1 MYICI
6 CIFSYKYLFNIYMKI
21 VYTDGIFDLFHRGHI
36 EYLKA
41 CKNIFKDLGEEVEKV
56 FLIVGIVNDKDA
68 TGYKRIPIYNEN
80 DRYEIIENIKCVNKI
95 IKDAPLIIT
104 EDFMEQHKID
114 YVIHSFSNSNDEGA
128 QDEFFKIPI
137 QMGKFKKIQY
147 YSSISTT
154 DIIKKIKSIE

>member
-1 MYICI
+1 
-6 CIFSYKYLFNIYMKI
+6 MKI
-21 VYTDGIFDLFHRGHI
+21 LYTDGIFDLFHRGHV

-41 CKNIFKDLGEEVEKV
+41 CKNIFKDLGEEEGEV
-56 FLIVGIVNDKDA
+56 FLIVGIINDKDA
-68 TGYKRIPIYNEN
+68 TAYKRIPIYNEN

-128 QDEFFKIPI
+128 QNEFFKVPI
-137 QMGKFKKIQY
+137 QMGKFKKIEY

-154 DIIKKIKSIE
+154 DIIKKIKSME

>member
-1 MYICI
+1 MRII
-6 CIFSYKYLFNIYMKI
+6 
-21 VYTDGIFDLFHRGHI
+21 YTDGIFDLFHKGHL

-41 CKNIFKDLGEEVEKV
+41 CKNLFANLEGEEIV

-128 QDEFFKIPI
+128 QDDFFKVPI

-154 DIIKKIKSIE
+154 DIIKKIKSME

>member
-1 MYICI
+1 
-6 CIFSYKYLFNIYMKI
+6 MKI
-21 VYTDGIFDLFHRGHI
+21 VYTDGIFDLFHRGHV

-41 CKNIFKDLGEEVEKV
+41 CKNIFKDLGEEV

-68 TGYKRIPIYNEN
+68 SGYKRIPIYNEN

-104 EDFMEQHKID
+104 EDFMDQHKID

-128 QDEFFKIPI
+128 QDEFFKVPI

-154 DIIKKIKSIE
+154 DIIKKIKSME

>member
-1 MYICI
+1 
-6 CIFSYKYLFNIYMKI
+6 MKI
-21 VYTDGIFDLFHRGHI
+21 VYTDGIFDLFHRGHV

-41 CKNIFKDLGEEVEKV
+41 CKNIFKDLEEVEEV
-56 FLIVGIVNDKDA
+56 FLIVGIINDKDA

-104 EDFMEQHKID
+104 QDFMDQHKID

-128 QDEFFKIPI
+128 QNEFFKVPI